1 MEEKICP
8 VKGVGQKPCAKNC
21 AWYTPFGCSVKVLA
35 DQVILDS
42 AAKTGT
48 PANKKL
54 VVDTAPN
61 PAGKTTTSKAKKPL
75 SMDTKGKS
83 DVH

>member
-21 AWYTPFGCSVKVLA
+21 AWWTPIGCVVKVLA
-35 DQVILDS
+35 DQLILMS
-42 AAKTGT
+42 VAKT
-48 PANKKL
+48 K
-54 VVDTAPN
+54 
-61 PAGKTTTSKAKKPL
+61 
-75 SMDTKGKS
+75 SMVKKGKP